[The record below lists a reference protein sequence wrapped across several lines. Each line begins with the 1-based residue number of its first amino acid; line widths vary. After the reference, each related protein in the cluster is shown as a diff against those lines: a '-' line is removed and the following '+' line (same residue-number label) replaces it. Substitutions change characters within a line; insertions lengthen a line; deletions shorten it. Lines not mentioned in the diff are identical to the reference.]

1 MTLLLIII
9 KYSYLMG
16 GKMIK
21 KLFIVFITSIFSLV
35 SFNAFAKTT
44 VTWWG
49 ETNADRDPVFQ
60 AKLVDAFNAS
70 QNEIELVMEFKEGL
84 NDILRTAML
93 SGEGPDI
100 VETPGPSYVKEYQ
113 EAGLIASMQG
123 YSNQFGWEDKLL
135 PWSYQAGVFEGEFY
149 SAPKTF
155 ESMIMLYNKTL
166 FEENGWSVPTTL
178 AEYEDVA
185 SKIKAAGMNV
195 FAYGSTGWQ
204 PTHEH
209 LAGMYLNS
217 YAGPDNVYK
226 ALIGDKDWT
235 DPEFTGA
242 IELLRK
248 HMVDEGYWS
257 GSLENYYALGWDDFH
272 AMFASRGAAMMTIGS
287 WTFGTTT
294 SSFADISDD
303 WDWAPFPVLR
313 DGGADPSYLLALGTT
328 MSINASSDN
337 PDAAAEVLNFIF
349 SNKEIVLDMAADFE
363 FGEFVVPLYFAA
375 DDIRESV
382 SPQVRRYLVDF
393 AEATGKGNYGYTTWT
408 FWPADPGVHI
418 WKDMEVVWAGDISV
432 EDYMYDHQK
441 MWDKAR
447 KKGQLLPV
455 GAR

>member
-1 MTLLLIII
+1 M
-9 KYSYLMG
+9 
-16 GKMIK
+16 K
-21 KLFIVFITSIFSLV
+21 KLFIVFITSIFSIV
-35 SFNAFAKTT
+35 SFNTFAKTT
-44 VTWWG
+44 VTWWA

-113 EAGLIASMQG
+113 EAGLLTSMQG
-123 YSNQFGWEDKLL
+123 YSQQFGWEDKLL
-135 PWSYQAGVFEGEFY
+135 PWSYQAGVFDGEFY

-178 AEYEDVA
+178 SEYEA
-185 SKIKAAGMNV
+185 TAAKIKAAGMNV

-226 ALIGDKDWT
+226 ALIGEKEWT

-248 HMVDEGYWS
+248 HMVDDGYWS

-272 AMFASRGAAMMTIGS
+272 AMFASRGAAMMTIGT
-287 WTFGTTT
+287 WTFGATT
-294 SSFADISDD
+294 SGFADISDE

-328 MSINASSDN
+328 MSINGSSEN
-337 PDAAAEVLNFIF
+337 PDAAAEVLNFVF
-349 SNKEIVLDMAADFE
+349 SNKEIVLDMAADFQ
-363 FGEFVVPLYFAA
+363 FGEFVVPLYFAE
-375 DDIRESV
+375 DDIKDSV

-418 WKDMEVVWAGDISV
+418 WKDMEVVWAGDITV

-455 GAR
+455 GSR

>member
-1 MTLLLIII
+1 
-9 KYSYLMG
+9 
-16 GKMIK
+16 MIK
-21 KLFIVFITSIFSLV
+21 KLFIVFIASIFSLI
-35 SFNAFAKTT
+35 SFGTFAKTT

-49 ETNADRDPVFQ
+49 ETNADRDPVFIE
-60 AKLVDAFNAS
+60 KLVKAFNAS
-70 QNEIELVMEFKEGL
+70 QDEITLEMEFKESL

-93 SGEGPDI
+93 SGSGPDI

-123 YSNQFGWEDKLL
+123 YSDQYGWKEKLL
-135 PWSYQAGVFEGEFY
+135 PWSYQAGVFDGEFY

-155 ESMIMLYNKTL
+155 ESMIMLYNKSL
-166 FEENGWSVPTTL
+166 FEENGWKVPTTL
-178 AEYEDVA
+178 SEYEDVA
-185 SKIKAAGMNV
+185 GKIKAAGMNV

-209 LAGMYLNS
+209 LVGMYLNS
-217 YAGPDNVYK
+217 YAGPENVYK
-226 ALIGDKDWT
+226 ALIGEKKWT
-235 DPEFTGA
+235 DPEFVEA

-294 SSFADISDD
+294 SSFADIADE

-313 DGGADPSYLLALGTT
+313 DGGDDASYLLALGTT

-337 PDAAAEVLNFIF
+337 QDAAAKVLDFVF
-349 SNKEIVLDMAADFE
+349 SNKNVVLDMAADFQ
-363 FGEFVVPLYFAA
+363 FGEFVVPLYFSS
-375 DDIRESV
+375 DDIKASV
-382 SPQVRRYLVDF
+382 SPQVKRYLLEF
-393 AEATGKGNYGYTTWT
+393 ADATGKGNYGYTTWT

-441 MWDKAR
+441 LWDKAR
-447 KKGQLLPV
+447 DKGQLLPV

>member
-1 MTLLLIII
+1 
-9 KYSYLMG
+9 
-16 GKMIK
+16 MIR
-21 KLFIVFITSIFSLV
+21 KLFLVFVASVFSLS
-35 SFNAFAKTT
+35 SFSIFAKTT
-44 VTWWG
+44 VTWWA

-113 EAGLIASMQG
+113 EAGLLTSMQG
-123 YSNQFGWEDKLL
+123 YSEQFGWEDKLL
-135 PWSYQAGVFEGEFY
+135 PWSYQAGVFDGEFY

-178 AEYEDVA
+178 SEYEA
-185 SKIKAAGMNV
+185 TAAKIKAAGMNV

-226 ALIGDKDWT
+226 ALIGEKEWT

-248 HMVDEGYWS
+248 HMVDDGYWS

-272 AMFASRGAAMMTIGS
+272 AMFASRGAAMMTIGT
-287 WTFGTTT
+287 WTFGATTAG
-294 SSFADISDD
+294 FADISDE

-328 MSINASSDN
+328 MSINGSSEN
-337 PDAAAEVLNFIF
+337 PDAAAEVLNFVF
-349 SNKEIVLDMAADFE
+349 SNKEIVLDMAADFQ
-363 FGEFVVPLYFAA
+363 FGEFVVPLYFSE
-375 DDIRESV
+375 DDIRDSV

-418 WKDMEVVWAGDISV
+418 WKDMEVVWAGDITV

-447 KKGQLLPV
+447 KKGELLPV

>member
-1 MTLLLIII
+1 MR
-9 KYSYLMG
+9 
-16 GKMIK
+16 
-21 KLFIVFITSIFSLV
+21 KLFIVFITSLFSIV
-35 SFNAFAKTT
+35 SFNTFAKTT
-44 VTWWG
+44 VTWWA

-113 EAGLIASMQG
+113 EAGLLTSMQG
-123 YSNQFGWEDKLL
+123 YSEQFGWEDKLL
-135 PWSYQAGVFEGEFY
+135 PWSYQAGVFDGEFY

-178 AEYEDVA
+178 SEYEA
-185 SKIKAAGMNV
+185 TAAKIKAAGMNV

-226 ALIGDKDWT
+226 ALIGEKEWT

-248 HMVDEGYWS
+248 HMVDDGYWS

-272 AMFASRGAAMMTIGS
+272 AMFASRCAAMMTIGT
-287 WTFGTTT
+287 WTFVATTAG
-294 SSFADISDD
+294 FADISDE

-328 MSINASSDN
+328 MSINGSSEN
-337 PDAAAEVLNFIF
+337 PDAAAEVLNFVF
-349 SNKEIVLDMAADFE
+349 SNKEIVLGMAADFQ
-363 FGEFVVPLYFAA
+363 FGEFVVPLYFSE
-375 DDIRESV
+375 DDIRDSV

-418 WKDMEVVWAGDISV
+418 WKDMEVVWAGDITV

-447 KKGQLLPV
+447 KKGELLPV

>member
-1 MTLLLIII
+1 
-9 KYSYLMG
+9 
-16 GKMIK
+16 MIK
-21 KLFIVFITSIFSLV
+21 KLFIVFIASFFSLM
-35 SFNAFAKTT
+35 SFGTIAKTT

-49 ETNADRDPVFQ
+49 ETNADRDPVFIE
-60 AKLVDAFNAS
+60 KLVKSFNES
-70 QNEIELVMEFKEGL
+70 QDEVELVMEFKESL
-84 NDILRTAML
+84 NDVVRTAML

-123 YSNQFGWEDKLL
+123 YSDQYGWEDKLL
-135 PWSYQAGVFEGEFY
+135 PWSYQAGVFDGEFY

-178 AEYEDVA
+178 SEYEDVA
-185 SKIKAAGMNV
+185 GKIKAAGMNV

-209 LAGMYLNS
+209 LVGMYLNS

-226 ALIGDKDWT
+226 ALIGEKKWT
-235 DPEFTGA
+235 DPVFVEA
-242 IELLRK
+242 VELLRK
-248 HMVDEGYWS
+248 HMVDDGYWS

-272 AMFASRGAAMMTIGS
+272 AMFASRGAAMMTIGT

-294 SSFADISDD
+294 SSFADISDE

-313 DGGADPSYLLALGTT
+313 DSGDASYLLALGTT

-337 PDAAAEVLNFIF
+337 QDAAAKVLDFVF
-349 SNKEIVLDMAADFE
+349 SNKDVVLDMAADFQ
-363 FGEFVVPLYFAA
+363 FGEFVVPLYFSA
-375 DDIRESV
+375 DDIKASV
-382 SPQVRRYLVDF
+382 SPQVKRYLLDF
-393 AEATGKGNYGYTTWT
+393 ADATGKGNYGYTTWT

-441 MWDKAR
+441 LWDKAR
-447 KKGQLLPV
+447 KKNQLLPV

>member
-1 MTLLLIII
+1 
-9 KYSYLMG
+9 
-16 GKMIK
+16 MIK
-21 KLFIVFITSIFSLV
+21 KLFIVYIASIFSLI
-35 SFNAFAKTT
+35 SFSTFAKTT

-49 ETNADRDPVFQ
+49 ETNAERDPVFIE
-60 AKLVDAFNAS
+60 KLVKAFNAS
-70 QNEIELVMEFKEGL
+70 QDEITLEMEFKESL

-93 SGEGPDI
+93 SGSGPDI

-123 YSNQFGWEDKLL
+123 YSDQYGWKEKLL
-135 PWSYQAGVFEGEFY
+135 PWSYQAGVFDGEFY

-155 ESMIMLYNKTL
+155 ESMIMLYNKSL
-166 FEENGWSVPTTL
+166 FEENGWKVPTTL
-178 AEYEDVA
+178 SEYEDVA
-185 SKIKAAGMNV
+185 GKIKAAGMNV

-209 LAGMYLNS
+209 LVGMYLNS
-217 YAGPDNVYK
+217 YAGPENVYK
-226 ALIGDKDWT
+226 ALIGEKKWT
-235 DPEFTGA
+235 DPEFVEA

-272 AMFASRGAAMMTIGS
+272 AMFATRGAAMMTIGS

-294 SSFADISDD
+294 SSFADIADE

-313 DGGADPSYLLALGTT
+313 DGGDDASYLLALGTT

-337 PDAAAEVLNFIF
+337 QDAAAKVLDFVF
-349 SNKEIVLDMAADFE
+349 SNKNVVLDMAADFQ
-363 FGEFVVPLYFAA
+363 FGEFVVPLYFSA
-375 DDIRESV
+375 DDIKASV
-382 SPQVRRYLVDF
+382 SPQVKRYLLDF
-393 AEATGKGNYGYTTWT
+393 ADATGKGNYGYTTWT

-441 MWDKAR
+441 LWDKAR
-447 KKGQLLPV
+447 DKNQLLPV

>member
-1 MTLLLIII
+1 M
-9 KYSYLMG
+9 
-16 GKMIK
+16 K
-21 KLFIVFITSIFSLV
+21 KLFIVFITSIFSIV
-35 SFNAFAKTT
+35 SFNTFAKTT
-44 VTWWG
+44 VTWWA

-113 EAGLIASMQG
+113 EAGLLTSMQG
-123 YSNQFGWEDKLL
+123 YSQQFGWEDKLL
-135 PWSYQAGVFEGEFY
+135 PWSYQAGVFDGEFY

-178 AEYEDVA
+178 SEYEA
-185 SKIKAAGMNV
+185 TAAKIKAAGMNV

-226 ALIGDKDWT
+226 ALIGEKEWT

-248 HMVDEGYWS
+248 HMVDDGYWS

-272 AMFASRGAAMMTIGS
+272 AMFASRGAAMMTIGT
-287 WTFGTTT
+287 WTFGATT
-294 SSFADISDD
+294 SGFADISDE

-328 MSINASSDN
+328 MSINGSSEN
-337 PDAAAEVLNFIF
+337 PDAAAEVLNFVF
-349 SNKEIVLDMAADFE
+349 SNKEIVLDMAADFQ
-363 FGEFVVPLYFAA
+363 FGEFVVPLYFAE
-375 DDIRESV
+375 DDIKESV

-418 WKDMEVVWAGDISV
+418 WKDMEVVWAGDITV

>member
-1 MTLLLIII
+1 
-9 KYSYLMG
+9 
-16 GKMIK
+16 MIK

-35 SFNAFAKTT
+35 SFNTFAKTT
-44 VTWWG
+44 VTWWA
-49 ETNADRDPVFQ
+49 EANADRDPVFQ

-113 EAGLIASMQG
+113 EAGLLQSMEG
-123 YSNQFGWEDKLL
+123 YSGQYGWEDKLL
-135 PWSYQAGVFEGEFY
+135 PWSYQAGVFNGEFY

-155 ESMIMLYNKTL
+155 ETMIMLYNKTL

-178 AEYEDVA
+178 SEYEDVA

-226 ALIGDKDWT
+226 ALIGEKDWT

-242 IELLRK
+242 VELLRK
-248 HMVDEGYWS
+248 HMVDDGYWS

-393 AEATGKGNYGYTTWT
+393 AEATGKGIYAYTTWT

>member
-1 MTLLLIII
+1 
-9 KYSYLMG
+9 
-16 GKMIK
+16 MIK
-21 KLFIVFITSIFSLV
+21 KLFIIYIASIFSLI
-35 SFNAFAKTT
+35 SFSTFAKTT

-49 ETNADRDPVFQ
+49 ETNAERDPVFIE
-60 AKLVDAFNAS
+60 KLVKAFNAS
-70 QNEIELVMEFKEGL
+70 QDEITLEMEFKESL

-93 SGEGPDI
+93 SGSGPDI

-123 YSNQFGWEDKLL
+123 YSDQYGWKEKLL
-135 PWSYQAGVFEGEFY
+135 PWSYQAGVFDGEFY

-155 ESMIMLYNKTL
+155 ESMIMLYNKSL
-166 FEENGWSVPTTL
+166 FEENGWKVPTTL
-178 AEYEDVA
+178 SEYEDVA
-185 SKIKAAGMNV
+185 GKIKAAGMNV

-209 LAGMYLNS
+209 LVGMYLNS
-217 YAGPDNVYK
+217 YAGPENVYK
-226 ALIGDKDWT
+226 ALIGEKKWT
-235 DPEFTGA
+235 DPEFVEA

-294 SSFADISDD
+294 SSFADIADE

-313 DGGADPSYLLALGTT
+313 DGGDDASYLLALGTT

-337 PDAAAEVLNFIF
+337 QDAAAKVLDFVF
-349 SNKEIVLDMAADFE
+349 SNKNVVLDMAADFQ
-363 FGEFVVPLYFAA
+363 FGEFVVPLYFSA
-375 DDIRESV
+375 DDIKASV
-382 SPQVRRYLVDF
+382 SPQVKRYLLEF
-393 AEATGKGNYGYTTWT
+393 ADATGKGNYGYTTWT

-441 MWDKAR
+441 LWDKAR
-447 KKGQLLPV
+447 DKGQLLPV

>member
-1 MTLLLIII
+1 MEEKT
-9 KYSYLMG
+9 MR
-16 GKMIK
+16 
-21 KLFIVFITSIFSLV
+21 KLFIVFITSIFSIV
-35 SFNAFAKTT
+35 SFNTFAKTT
-44 VTWWG
+44 VTWWA

-113 EAGLIASMQG
+113 EAGLLTSMQG
-123 YSNQFGWEDKLL
+123 YSEQFGWEDKLL
-135 PWSYQAGVFEGEFY
+135 PWSYQAGVFDGEFY

-178 AEYEDVA
+178 SEYEA
-185 SKIKAAGMNV
+185 TAAKIKAAGMNV

-226 ALIGDKDWT
+226 ALIGEKEWT

-248 HMVDEGYWS
+248 HMVDDGYWS

-272 AMFASRGAAMMTIGS
+272 AMFASRGAAMMTIGT
-287 WTFGTTT
+287 WTFGATTAG
-294 SSFADISDD
+294 FADISDE

-328 MSINASSDN
+328 MSINGSSEN
-337 PDAAAEVLNFIF
+337 PDAAAEVLNFVF
-349 SNKEIVLDMAADFE
+349 SNKEIVLDMAADFQ
-363 FGEFVVPLYFAA
+363 FGEFVVPLYFSE
-375 DDIRESV
+375 DDIRDSV

-418 WKDMEVVWAGDISV
+418 WKDMEVDWAGDITV

-447 KKGQLLPV
+447 KKGELLPV

>member
-1 MTLLLIII
+1 MR
-9 KYSYLMG
+9 
-16 GKMIK
+16 
-21 KLFIVFITSIFSLV
+21 KLFIVFITSIFSIV
-35 SFNAFAKTT
+35 SFNTFAKTT
-44 VTWWG
+44 VTWWA

-113 EAGLIASMQG
+113 EAGLLTSMQG
-123 YSNQFGWEDKLL
+123 YSEQFGWEDKLL
-135 PWSYQAGVFEGEFY
+135 PWSYQAGVFDGEFY

-166 FEENGWSVPTTL
+166 FEENGWSVPSPL
-178 AEYEDVA
+178 SEYEA
-185 SKIKAAGMNV
+185 TAAKIKAAGMNV

-226 ALIGDKDWT
+226 ALIGEKEWT

-248 HMVDEGYWS
+248 HMVDDGYWS

-287 WTFGTTT
+287 WTFGTTA

>member
-1 MTLLLIII
+1 M
-9 KYSYLMG
+9 
-16 GKMIK
+16 K
-21 KLFIVFITSIFSLV
+21 KLFIVFITTIFSIV
-35 SFNAFAKTT
+35 SFNTYAKTT
-44 VTWWG
+44 VTWWA
-49 ETNADRDPVFQ
+49 EANADRDPVFQ

-70 QNEIELVMEFKEGL
+70 QNEIELVIEFKEGL

-113 EAGLIASMQG
+113 EAGLLQSMEG
-123 YSNQFGWEDKLL
+123 YSGQYGWEDKLL
-135 PWSYQAGVFEGEFY
+135 PWSYQAGVFNGEFY

-178 AEYEDVA
+178 SEYEDVA

-209 LAGMYLNS
+209 LVGMYLNS

-226 ALIGDKDWT
+226 ALIGEKDWT

-242 IELLRK
+242 VELLRK
-248 HMVDEGYWS
+248 HMVDDGYWS

-272 AMFASRGAAMMTIGS
+272 AMFASRGAAMMTIGT
-287 WTFGTTT
+287 WTFGATAAG
-294 SSFADISDD
+294 FADSSDE

-313 DGGADPSYLLALGTT
+313 DGGADAAYLLALGTT
-328 MSINASSDN
+328 MSINASSGD
-337 PDAAAEVLNFIF
+337 PDAAAKVLDFIF
-349 SNKEIVLDMAADFE
+349 SNKKVVLDMAADFN
-363 FGEFVVPLYFAA
+363 FGEFVVPLYFSS
-375 DDIRESV
+375 DDIRDDV
-382 SPQVRRYLVDF
+382 SPQVKRYLVEF
-393 AEATGKGNYGYTTWT
+393 AEATGKGDYGYTTWT

-447 KKGQLLPV
+447 KKGELLPV

>member
-1 MTLLLIII
+1 MR
-9 KYSYLMG
+9 
-16 GKMIK
+16 
-21 KLFIVFITSIFSLV
+21 KLFIVFITSIFSIV
-35 SFNAFAKTT
+35 SFNTFAKTT
-44 VTWWG
+44 VTWWA

-113 EAGLIASMQG
+113 EAGLLTSMQG
-123 YSNQFGWEDKLL
+123 YSEQFGWEDKLL
-135 PWSYQAGVFEGEFY
+135 PWSYQAGVFDGEFY

-166 FEENGWSVPTTL
+166 FEENGWSVPSTL
-178 AEYEDVA
+178 SEYESTA
-185 SKIKAAGMNV
+185 AKIKAAGMNV

-226 ALIGDKDWT
+226 ALIGEKEWT

-248 HMVDEGYWS
+248 HMVDDGYWS

-272 AMFASRGAAMMTIGS
+272 AMFASRGAAMMTIGT
-287 WTFGTTT
+287 WTFGATTAG
-294 SSFADISDD
+294 FADISDE

-328 MSINASSDN
+328 MSINGSSEN
-337 PDAAAEVLNFIF
+337 PDAAAEVLNFVF
-349 SNKEIVLDMAADFE
+349 SNKEIVLDMAADFQ
-363 FGEFVVPLYFAA
+363 FGEFVVPLYFSE
-375 DDIRESV
+375 DDIRDSV

-418 WKDMEVVWAGDISV
+418 WKDMEVVWAGDITV

-447 KKGQLLPV
+447 KKGELLPV

>member
-1 MTLLLIII
+1 M
-9 KYSYLMG
+9 
-16 GKMIK
+16 K
-21 KLFIVFITSIFSLV
+21 KLFIVFITSIFSIV
-35 SFNAFAKTT
+35 SFNTFAKTT
-44 VTWWG
+44 VTWWA

-113 EAGLIASMQG
+113 EAGLLTSMQG

-135 PWSYQAGVFEGEFY
+135 PWSYQAGVFDGEFY

-178 AEYEDVA
+178 SEYEA
-185 SKIKAAGMNV
+185 TAAKIKAAGMNV

-226 ALIGDKDWT
+226 ALIGEKEWT

-248 HMVDEGYWS
+248 HMVDDGYWS

-272 AMFASRGAAMMTIGS
+272 AMFASRGAAMMTIGT
-287 WTFGTTT
+287 WTFGATT
-294 SSFADISDD
+294 SGFADISDE

-328 MSINASSDN
+328 MSINGSSEN
-337 PDAAAEVLNFIF
+337 PDAAAEVLNFVF
-349 SNKEIVLDMAADFE
+349 SNKEIVLDMAADFQ
-363 FGEFVVPLYFAA
+363 FGEFVVPLYFAE
-375 DDIRESV
+375 DDIRDSV

>member
-1 MTLLLIII
+1 MKKLLII
-9 KYSYLMG
+9 
-16 GKMIK
+16 
-21 KLFIVFITSIFSLV
+21 TFSLIITLL
-35 SFNAFAKTT
+35 SFNVFAKTT
-44 VTWWG
+44 VIWWG
-49 ETNADRDPVFQ
+49 ESNADRDPVFQ

-70 QNEIELVMEFKEGL
+70 QNDIELVMEFKEGL

-123 YSNQFGWEDKLL
+123 YSNQYGWEEKLL
-135 PWSYQAGVFEGEFY
+135 PWSYQAGVFNGEFY

-178 AEYEDVA
+178 NEYEDVA
-185 SKIKAAGMNV
+185 NKIKAAGMNV

-209 LAGMYLNS
+209 LVGMYLNS
-217 YAGPDNVYK
+217 FAGPDNVYK
-226 ALIGDKDWT
+226 ALVGEKEWT
-235 DPEFTGA
+235 DPEFVGA

-248 HMVDEGYWS
+248 HMVDDGYWS

-272 AMFASRGAAMMTIGS
+272 AMFASRGAAMMTIGT
-287 WTFGTTT
+287 WTFGATTAG
-294 SSFADISDD
+294 FADISDE

-328 MSINASSDN
+328 MSINASSEN
-337 PDAAAEVLNFIF
+337 PDAAAKVLDFIF
-349 SNKEIVLDMAADFE
+349 SNKDIVLDMAADFQ

-375 DDIRESV
+375 DDIRQSV
-382 SPQVRRYLVDF
+382 SPQVKRYLVDF

-432 EDYMYDHQK
+432 EDYLYDHEK
-441 MWDKAR
+441 LWAKAR
-447 KKGQLLPV
+447 KSNSLLPV
-455 GAR
+455 GER

>member
-1 MTLLLIII
+1 M
-9 KYSYLMG
+9 
-16 GKMIK
+16 K
-21 KLFIVFITSIFSLV
+21 KLFIVFITSIFSIV
-35 SFNAFAKTT
+35 SFNTFAKTT
-44 VTWWG
+44 VTWWA

-113 EAGLIASMQG
+113 EAGLLTSMQG

-135 PWSYQAGVFEGEFY
+135 PWSYQAGVFDGEFY

-178 AEYEDVA
+178 SEYEA
-185 SKIKAAGMNV
+185 TAAKIKAAGMNV

-226 ALIGDKDWT
+226 ALIGEKEWT

-248 HMVDEGYWS
+248 HMVDDGYWS

-272 AMFASRGAAMMTIGS
+272 AMFASRGAAMMTIGT
-287 WTFGTTT
+287 WTFGATT
-294 SSFADISDD
+294 SGFADISDE

-328 MSINASSDN
+328 MSINGSSEN
-337 PDAAAEVLNFIF
+337 PDAAAEVLNFVF
-349 SNKEIVLDMAADFE
+349 SNKEIVLDMAADFQ
-363 FGEFVVPLYFAA
+363 FGEFVVPLYFAE
-375 DDIRESV
+375 DDIKDSV

-418 WKDMEVVWAGDISV
+418 WKDMEVVWAGDITV

>member
-1 MTLLLIII
+1 MR
-9 KYSYLMG
+9 
-16 GKMIK
+16 
-21 KLFIVFITSIFSLV
+21 KLFIVFITSIFSIV
-35 SFNAFAKTT
+35 SFNTFAKTT
-44 VTWWG
+44 VTWWA

-113 EAGLIASMQG
+113 EAGLLTSMQG
-123 YSNQFGWEDKLL
+123 YSQQFGWEDKLL
-135 PWSYQAGVFEGEFY
+135 PWSYQAGVFDGEFY

-178 AEYEDVA
+178 SEYEVTA
-185 SKIKAAGMNV
+185 AKIKAAGMNV

-226 ALIGDKDWT
+226 ALIGEKEWT

-248 HMVDEGYWS
+248 HMVDDGYWS

-272 AMFASRGAAMMTIGS
+272 AMFASRGAAMMTIGT
-287 WTFGTTT
+287 WTFGATTAG
-294 SSFADISDD
+294 FADISDE

-328 MSINASSDN
+328 MSINGSSEN
-337 PDAAAEVLNFIF
+337 PDAAAEVLNFVF
-349 SNKEIVLDMAADFE
+349 SNKEIVLDMAADFQ
-363 FGEFVVPLYFAA
+363 FGEFVVPLYFSE
-375 DDIRESV
+375 DDIRDSV

-418 WKDMEVVWAGDISV
+418 WKDMEVVWAGDITV

-447 KKGQLLPV
+447 KKGELLPV

>member
-1 MTLLLIII
+1 
-9 KYSYLMG
+9 
-16 GKMIK
+16 MIK
-21 KLFIVFITSIFSLV
+21 KLFIVFITSIFSLI
-35 SFNAFAKTT
+35 SFGTFAKTT

-49 ETNADRDPVFQ
+49 ETNAERDPVFIE
-60 AKLVDAFNAS
+60 KLVKAFNAS
-70 QNEIELVMEFKEGL
+70 QDEITLEMEFKESL

-93 SGEGPDI
+93 SGSGPDI

-123 YSNQFGWEDKLL
+123 YSDQYGWKEKLL
-135 PWSYQAGVFEGEFY
+135 PWSYQAGVFDGEFY

-155 ESMIMLYNKTL
+155 ESMIMLYNKSL
-166 FEENGWSVPTTL
+166 FEENGWKVPTTL
-178 AEYEDVA
+178 SEYEDVA
-185 SKIKAAGMNV
+185 GKIKAAGMNV

-209 LAGMYLNS
+209 LVGMYLNS
-217 YAGPDNVYK
+217 YAGPENVYK
-226 ALIGDKDWT
+226 ALIGEKKWT
-235 DPEFTGA
+235 DPEFVEA

-294 SSFADISDD
+294 SSFADIADE

-313 DGGADPSYLLALGTT
+313 DGGDDASYLLALGTT
-328 MSINASSDN
+328 ISINASSDN
-337 PDAAAEVLNFIF
+337 QDAAAKVLDFVF
-349 SNKEIVLDMAADFE
+349 SNKNVVLDMAADFQ
-363 FGEFVVPLYFAA
+363 FGEFVVPLYFSA
-375 DDIRESV
+375 DDIKASV
-382 SPQVRRYLVDF
+382 SPQVKRYLLEF
-393 AEATGKGNYGYTTWT
+393 ADATGKGNYGYTTWT

-441 MWDKAR
+441 LWDKAR
-447 KKGQLLPV
+447 DKGQLLPV
-455 GAR
+455 GDR

>member
-1 MTLLLIII
+1 M
-9 KYSYLMG
+9 
-16 GKMIK
+16 K
-21 KLFIVFITSIFSLV
+21 KLFIVFITSIFSIV
-35 SFNAFAKTT
+35 SFNTFAKTT
-44 VTWWG
+44 VTWWA

-113 EAGLIASMQG
+113 EAGLLTSMQG

-135 PWSYQAGVFEGEFY
+135 PWSYQAGVFDGEFY

-178 AEYEDVA
+178 SEYEA
-185 SKIKAAGMNV
+185 TAAKIKAAGMNV

-226 ALIGDKDWT
+226 ALIGEKEWT

-248 HMVDEGYWS
+248 HMVDDGYWS

-272 AMFASRGAAMMTIGS
+272 AMFASRGAAMMTIGT
-287 WTFGTTT
+287 WTFGATT
-294 SSFADISDD
+294 SGFADISDE

-328 MSINASSDN
+328 MSINGSSEN
-337 PDAAAEVLNFIF
+337 PDAAAEVLNFVF
-349 SNKEIVLDMAADFE
+349 SNKEIVLDMAADFQ
-363 FGEFVVPLYFAA
+363 FGEFVVPLYFAE
-375 DDIRESV
+375 DDIKESV

-441 MWDKAR
+441 LWDKAR
-447 KKGQLLPV
+447 DKGELLPV

>member
-1 MTLLLIII
+1 MT
-9 KYSYLMG
+9 
-16 GKMIK
+16 K
-21 KLFIVFITSIFSLV
+21 KLFIVFISSIFSLF
-35 SFNAFAKTT
+35 SYSIFAKTT
-44 VTWWG
+44 VTWWA

-113 EAGLIASMQG
+113 EAGLLQSMEG
-123 YSNQFGWEDKLL
+123 YSSQFGWEDKLL
-135 PWSYQAGVFEGEFY
+135 PWSYQAGVFDGEFY

-155 ESMIMLYNKTL
+155 ETMIMLYNKTV

-178 AEYEDVA
+178 SEYEDTA
-185 SKIKAAGMNV
+185 ANIKAAGMNV

-226 ALIGDKDWT
+226 ALIGEKEWT

-248 HMVDEGYWS
+248 HMVDDGYWS

-272 AMFASRGAAMMTIGS
+272 AMFASRGAAMMTIGT
-287 WTFGTTT
+287 WTFGATTAG
-294 SSFADISDD
+294 FADISDE

-313 DGGADPSYLLALGTT
+313 DGGDDPSYLLALGTT
-328 MSINASSDN
+328 MSINGSSEN
-337 PDAAAEVLNFIF
+337 PDAAAEVLNFVF
-349 SNKEIVLDMAADFE
+349 SNKEIVLDMAADFQ
-363 FGEFVVPLYFAA
+363 FGEFVVPLYFAE
-375 DDIRESV
+375 DDIRDSV
-382 SPQVRRYLVDF
+382 SPQVKRYLVDF

>member
-1 MTLLLIII
+1 
-9 KYSYLMG
+9 
-16 GKMIK
+16 MIK
-21 KLFIVFITSIFSLV
+21 KIFIVFIASIFSLL
-35 SFNAFAKTT
+35 SFGTIAKTT

-135 PWSYQAGVFEGEFY
+135 PWSYQAGVFDGEFY

>member
-1 MTLLLIII
+1 
-9 KYSYLMG
+9 
-16 GKMIK
+16 MIK
-21 KLFIVFITSIFSLV
+21 KLFGVFIVSIFSLV
-35 SFNAFAKTT
+35 SYAAIAKTT
-44 VTWWG
+44 VTWWA
-49 ETNADRDPVFQ
+49 ETNADRDPVFIE
-60 AKLVDAFNAS
+60 KLVKSFNES
-70 QNEIELVMEFKEGL
+70 QGEVELVMEFKENN
-84 NDILRTAML
+84 NDVLRTAML

-123 YSNQFGWEDKLL
+123 YSDQYGWEDKLL
-135 PWSYQAGVFEGEFY
+135 PWSYQAGVFNGEFY

-178 AEYEDVA
+178 SEYEDVA
-185 SKIKAAGMNV
+185 GKIKAAGMNV

-209 LAGMYLNS
+209 LVGMYLNS

-226 ALIGDKDWT
+226 ALIGEKKWT
-235 DPEFTGA
+235 DPVFVEA
-242 IELLRK
+242 VELLRK
-248 HMVDEGYWS
+248 HMVDDGYWS

-272 AMFASRGAAMMTIGS
+272 AMFASRGAAMMTIGT

-294 SSFADISDD
+294 SIFADISDE

-313 DGGADPSYLLALGTT
+313 DSGDASYLLALGTT

-337 PDAAAEVLNFIF
+337 QDAVAKVLDYIF
-349 SNKEIVLDMAADFE
+349 SNKDTVLDMAADFQ
-363 FGEFVVPLYFAA
+363 FGEFVVPLYFSAE
-375 DDIRESV
+375 DIKASV
-382 SPQVRRYLVDF
+382 SPQVKRYLLEF
-393 AEATGKGNYGYTTWT
+393 ADATGKGNYGYTTWT

-441 MWDKAR
+441 LWDKAR
-447 KKGQLLPV
+447 NKNQLLPV

>member
-1 MTLLLIII
+1 M
-9 KYSYLMG
+9 
-16 GKMIK
+16 K
-21 KLFIVFITSIFSLV
+21 KLFIVFITSIFSIV
-35 SFNAFAKTT
+35 SFNTFAKTT
-44 VTWWG
+44 VTWWA

-113 EAGLIASMQG
+113 EAGLLTSMQG

-135 PWSYQAGVFEGEFY
+135 PWSYQAGVFDGEFY

-178 AEYEDVA
+178 SEYEA
-185 SKIKAAGMNV
+185 TAAKIKAAGMNV

-226 ALIGDKDWT
+226 ALIGEKEWT

-248 HMVDEGYWS
+248 HMVDDGYWS

-272 AMFASRGAAMMTIGS
+272 AMFASRGAAMMTIGT
-287 WTFGTTT
+287 WTFGATT
-294 SSFADISDD
+294 SGFADISDE

-328 MSINASSDN
+328 MSINGSSEN
-337 PDAAAEVLNFIF
+337 PDAAAEVLNFVF
-349 SNKEIVLDMAADFE
+349 SNKEIVLDMAADFQ
-363 FGEFVVPLYFAA
+363 FGEFVVPLYFAE
-375 DDIRESV
+375 DDIKESV

>member
-1 MTLLLIII
+1 
-9 KYSYLMG
+9 
-16 GKMIK
+16 MIK
-21 KLFIVFITSIFSLV
+21 KLFIVYIASIFSLI
-35 SFNAFAKTT
+35 SFSTFAKTT

-49 ETNADRDPVFQ
+49 ETNAERDPVFIE
-60 AKLVDAFNAS
+60 KLVKAFNAS
-70 QNEIELVMEFKEGL
+70 QDEITLEMEFKESL

-93 SGEGPDI
+93 SGSGPDI

-123 YSNQFGWEDKLL
+123 YSDQYGWKEKLL
-135 PWSYQAGVFEGEFY
+135 PWSYQAGVFDGEFY

-155 ESMIMLYNKTL
+155 ESMIMLYNKSL
-166 FEENGWSVPTTL
+166 FEENGWKVPTTL
-178 AEYEDVA
+178 SEYEDVA
-185 SKIKAAGMNV
+185 GKIKAAGMNV

-209 LAGMYLNS
+209 LVGMYLNS
-217 YAGPDNVYK
+217 YAGPDNVYQ
-226 ALIGDKDWT
+226 ALIGEKKWT
-235 DPEFTGA
+235 DPEFVEA

-294 SSFADISDD
+294 SSFADIADE

-313 DGGADPSYLLALGTT
+313 DGGEDASYLLALGTT

-337 PDAAAEVLNFIF
+337 QDAAAKVLDFVF
-349 SNKEIVLDMAADFE
+349 SNKNVVLDMAADFQ
-363 FGEFVVPLYFAA
+363 FGEFVVPLYFSA
-375 DDIRESV
+375 DDIKASV
-382 SPQVRRYLVDF
+382 SPQVKRYLLDF
-393 AEATGKGNYGYTTWT
+393 ADATGKGNYGYTTWT

-441 MWDKAR
+441 LWDKAR
-447 KKGQLLPV
+447 DKGQLLPV

>member
-1 MTLLLIII
+1 M
-9 KYSYLMG
+9 
-16 GKMIK
+16 K
-21 KLFIVFITSIFSLV
+21 KLFIVFITSIFSIV
-35 SFNAFAKTT
+35 SFNTFAKTT
-44 VTWWG
+44 VTWWA

-113 EAGLIASMQG
+113 EAGLLTSMQG

-135 PWSYQAGVFEGEFY
+135 PWSYQAGVFDGEFY

-178 AEYEDVA
+178 SEYEA
-185 SKIKAAGMNV
+185 TAAKIKAAGMNV

-226 ALIGDKDWT
+226 ALIGEKEWT

-248 HMVDEGYWS
+248 HMVDDGYWS

-272 AMFASRGAAMMTIGS
+272 AMFASRGAAMMTIGT
-287 WTFGTTT
+287 WTFGATT
-294 SSFADISDD
+294 SGFADISDE

-328 MSINASSDN
+328 MSINGSSEN
-337 PDAAAEVLNFIF
+337 PDAAAEVLNFVF
-349 SNKEIVLDMAADFE
+349 SNKEIVLDMAADFQ
-363 FGEFVVPLYFAA
+363 FGEFVVPLYFAE
-375 DDIRESV
+375 DDIRDSV

-418 WKDMEVVWAGDISV
+418 WKDMEVVWAGDITV